1 MRRMVLAS
9 LAGTLLA
16 MAAACTP
23 VMSWRAQPAAPTLTG
38 KVTVAV
44 TDKRTGPQG
53 GDDPSVIGT
62 ERGALLIPSAIR
74 LSEPTE
80 PADRLRELVTQAA
93 LTAGIGVAPDGRG
106 ARIALEVR
114 NMWCEGVIMAYTKAY
129 LIGAMTVLGPDGA
142 PRTAPM
148 NISVEAASG
157 DCKRA
162 YIDMLTNAYSQI
174 AALLSQPTVKAAV
187 GP

>member
-9 LAGTLLA
+9 LAGALLA
-16 MAAACTP
+16 LSAACTP

-38 KVTVAV
+38 KVSVAV
-44 TDKRTGPQG
+44 TDKRVGPQG

-62 ERGALLIPSAIR
+62 ERGALMIPSAIR

-80 PADRLRELVTQAA
+80 AADRLRELVTQAA
-93 LTAGIGVAPDGRG
+93 LTAGIGVADGAG
-106 ARIALEVR
+106 TRIAVEVR

-129 LIGAMTVLGPDGA
+129 LVGVMSVLGPDGA

-148 NISVEAASG
+148 NISVEAGSG

-162 YIDMLTNAYSQI
+162 YIQMLTNAYSQV
-174 AALLSQPTVKAAV
+174 AALLSQPPVKAAI